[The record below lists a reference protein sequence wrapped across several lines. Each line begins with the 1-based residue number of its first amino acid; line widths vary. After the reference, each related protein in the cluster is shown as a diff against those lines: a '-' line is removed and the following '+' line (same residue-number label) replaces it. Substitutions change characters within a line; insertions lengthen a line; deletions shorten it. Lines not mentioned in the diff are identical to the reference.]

1 MSRVSVEQYLTDE
14 KIKEIEKVCFE
25 LQNATK
31 YYFSDLVPSMLEEDL
46 AVVYAIFD
54 KTTGQALY
62 IGRTK
67 KLRRRLYTN
76 HLQGN
81 KSTARLKKYLVE
93 DNQRFPQIS
102 EYEQAKKW
110 IKDKCYFRYIE
121 VSDSRERGH
130 IEGLLG
136 FILDAL
142 YIEDEH

>member
-1 MSRVSVEQYLTDE
+1 MNKVPFEQYLTDK
-14 KIKEIEKVCFE
+14 KIREIEEVCSG
-25 LQNATK
+25 LQNAGT
-31 YYFSDLVPSMLEEDL
+31 YYFADLVPSMLKKDL

-54 KTTGQALY
+54 KSTDQTLY

-93 DNQRFPQIS
+93 DNQRFPQICD
-102 EYEQAKKW
+102 YEQAKKW
-110 IKDKCYFRYIE
+110 IKDNCYFKYIE